1 MIDKCLPVHL
11 YEIEYNTSSKG
22 AHSLMLHLTDVDECL
37 SGTHDC
43 ATTAKC
49 SNSDG
54 SFSCVCNKGYSG
66 GGVTCTGKI
75 VVILCSRYDV
85 FCRLKGDR
93 KNFACGRQTNGI
105 GSRTVLML
113 LEC

>member
-11 YEIEYNTSSKG
+11 YEIEYNTSLKG

-54 SFSCVCNKGYSG
+54 SFSCVCNTGYSG
-66 GGVTCTGKI
+66 DGVTCTGKI
-75 VVILCSRYDV
+75 IVILCSCYDYNYRKRCILQV
-85 FCRLKGDR
+85 ERQLKNVCLR
-93 KNFACGRQTNGI
+93 TTN
-105 GSRTVLML
+105 
-113 LEC
+113 E